1 MSAQHPQVTIQD
13 TEMHRLSSSY
23 VDQEYNILVALPPGY
38 ADSDKTY
45 PTLYTT
51 DGDLVFGAVTQIARL
66 VAVDKT
72 IPQLVVVGIGYPVHW
87 TKTSPYR
94 ERDYIPEG
102 WHQNHPAGRADN
114 FLRFVCEELIPW
126 VGSEYRVDP
135 DDRCYGGDSHGGLFG
150 LYALLTRPEAF
161 GRYLIGSPTIYNDD
175 PEVFRC
181 ERDYAAT
188 HSDLQARV
196 LVYVGQLEDE
206 TQIANTRRICQILED
221 RGYDGLHL
229 TLRVFEGQ
237 THQSVIPYFLTGL
250 NEVYE

>member
-1 MSAQHPQVTIQD
+1 MAVPPPQVPIQD
-13 TEMHRLSSSY
+13 TEMHRLSSTH
-23 VDQEYNILVALPPGY
+23 VDQAYNILVALPPGY

-87 TKTSPYR
+87 TATSPYR
-94 ERDYIPEG
+94 ERDYIPAG
-102 WHQNHPAGRADN
+102 WREDHPAGRAEN
-114 FLRFVCEELIPW
+114 FLRFVYEKLIPW

-161 GRYLIGSPTIYNDD
+161 ARYLIGSPGIHQED

-196 LVYVGQLEDE
+196 FMSVGSLEGE
-206 TQIANTRRICQILED
+206 TRIANMRRLGQILEG

-237 THQSVIPYFLTGL
+237 THQSVIPYFFTGL
-250 NEVYE
+250 NEVYS

>member
-1 MSAQHPQVTIQD
+1 MAVPPPQVPIQD
-13 TEMHRLSSSY
+13 TEMHRLFASH
-23 VDQEYNILVALPPGY
+23 VDQAYNIFVALPPGY

-102 WHQNHPAGRADN
+102 WLPDHPAGRAEN
-114 FLRFVCEELIPW
+114 FLRFVYKELIPW

-150 LYALLTRPEAF
+150 LYALLTRPETF
-161 GRYLIGSPTIYNDD
+161 SRYLIGSPGIHQED

-196 LVYVGQLEDE
+196 FMSVGSLEGE
-206 TQIANTRRICQILED
+206 TRIANMRRLCQTLEG

-237 THQSVIPYFLTGL
+237 THQSVIPHFLTGL
-250 NEVYE
+250 NEVYS

>member
-1 MSAQHPQVTIQD
+1 MPAQHPQVTIQD
-13 TEMHRLSSSY
+13 TEMHRLSSAY

-45 PTLYTT
+45 PTLYAT

-66 VAVDKT
+66 VAKEKT

-102 WHQNHPAGRADN
+102 WHQSHPSGRAEN

-135 DDRCYGGDSHGGLFG
+135 EDRCYGGDSHAGLLG
-150 LYALLTRPEAF
+150 LYTLLTRPEAF
-161 GRYLIGSPTIYNDD
+161 SRYLIGSPGIHQED

-188 HSDLQARV
+188 HTDLQARV
-196 LVYVGQLEDE
+196 FMAVGSLEE
-206 TQIANTRRICQILED
+206 ELRIANMRRLCQDLQGRD
-221 RGYDGLHL
+221 YDGLHL
-229 TLRVFEGQ
+229 TMRVFEGQ
-237 THQSVIPYFLTGL
+237 THQSVIPYFFTGL
-250 NEVYE
+250 NEVYS